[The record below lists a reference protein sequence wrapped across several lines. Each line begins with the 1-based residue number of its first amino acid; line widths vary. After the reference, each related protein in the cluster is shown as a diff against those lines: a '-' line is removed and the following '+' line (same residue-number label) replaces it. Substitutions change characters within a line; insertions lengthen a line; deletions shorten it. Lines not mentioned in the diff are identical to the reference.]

1 MKIPGVG
8 RSARR
13 DADSRLHVRGFTI
26 LELLAAM
33 TVMVILFGLLAGI
46 LSNTTRVLGQAQG
59 SGEATRAAQTGFDT
73 LRRSLA
79 QATLNSYWGYDDPG
93 NPANYLRL
101 SELNFVSGAGA
112 ELTALPG
119 VRSHAVFF
127 QAPLGFA
134 DPGAPISGSSGNAN
148 SLLNS
153 LNATGYFVRFGDDP
167 TKRPNIL
174 GAASTSRYRFR
185 LMQFLEP
192 TTGLS
197 VYKSTD
203 IDPPATRLKWFRD
216 GLDADKHVSVLAENI
231 VALIIL
237 PKPAGQ
243 NPPDPFSL
251 VKVVNN
257 ESWNPTGAYNY
268 DSREGGITAATRHFL
283 PPSIRVIAV
292 SIDEPSA
299 TKLQGDSTTMPFDLD
314 ALGLFRTGA
323 SEALLRS
330 DLSRLEDILTAK
342 PGNAAGNKVVCT
354 YRIFETDIPLADSK

>member
-1 MKIPGVG
+1 MKNPGFG
-8 RSARR
+8 RSAQREAGIR
-13 DADSRLHVRGFTI
+13 PSARAFTL
-26 LELLAAM
+26 LELLAAV
-33 TVMVILFGLLAGI
+33 TVMLILFGLLAAI
-46 LSNTTRVLGQAQG
+46 LHNTTRALGQAQG

-79 QATLNSYWGYDDPG
+79 QATLNSYWGYDNPG

-119 VRSHAVFF
+119 VRTHAVFF

-134 DPGAPISGSSGNAN
+134 DPGALISGSAGNAN
-148 SLLNS
+148 SLLTA
-153 LNATGYFVRFGDDP
+153 LNATGYFVSFGDDP

-174 GAASTSRYRFR
+174 GPASTSRYRFR

-192 TTGLS
+192 TTELS
-197 VYKSTD
+197 VYKTTD

-216 GLDADKHVSVLAENI
+216 GLIADRYLSVLAENI
-231 VALIIL
+231 VALILL

-243 NPPDPFSL
+243 NLTDPFSL
-251 VKVVNN
+251 VKVVSN
-257 ESWNPTGAYNY
+257 ETWNPTGAYNY
-268 DSREGGITAATRHFL
+268 DSREGPVTAATRHFL

-292 SIDEPSA
+292 SIDEASA
-299 TKLQGDSTTMPFDLD
+299 IKLQGNSTTMPFDLD
-314 ALGLFRTGA
+314 ALGLFRTGS
-323 SEALLRS
+323 SEAALRS
-330 DLSRLEDILTAK
+330 DLGRLEDIL
-342 PGNAAGNKVVCT
+342 AARVDNVADNKIACT